1 MSQLCPTHW
10 AWHHNRQEHHSIA
23 IRWFSRP
30 EEECLIY
37 NPYDYLSLC
46 RQCAS
51 AVTGFYIENSRTSL
65 PTKSRGDFV
74 LPSEADAYFHLLK
87 DYVINDFLKKDSCR
101 KIADKYLLAMVLI
114 YFKRAHLKPCEYGRL
129 NFFRALYLAHDMGE
143 DPDNAKLNILLFRRR
158 KTLVNFLQL
167 LPKAHGNILILQAGA
182 VTGWTRH
189 GQDGAGVDQTGT
201 GRSGRRPDGNRTEQA
216 KNRNKTRAEK
226 RRNKTKEPEQET
238 NARGRPRTS
247 RSWDQTSAEPYKA
260 TVVTWLY
267 MCSLKI

>member
-1 MSQLCPTHW
+1 VKSSCPPKTGPP
-10 AWHHNRQEHHSIA
+10 IA
-23 IRWFSRP
+23 PIQ
-30 EEECLIY
+30 
-37 NPYDYLSLC
+37 SLLEGGNSHQPLKGA
-46 RQCAS
+46 QCAS

-201 GRSGRRPDGNRTEQA
+201 GRSGRRPDGNRTEAGKRSEEQGA
-216 KNRNKTRAEK
+216 KTGTRQGARKQENKAKEQRREETRQRSQNRKQMLGAGQEPVGPGIK
-226 RRNKTKEPEQET
+226 PQQSLTKQ
-238 NARGRPRTS
+238 
-247 RSWDQTSAEPYKA
+247 
-260 TVVTWLY
+260 L
-267 MCSLKI
+267 